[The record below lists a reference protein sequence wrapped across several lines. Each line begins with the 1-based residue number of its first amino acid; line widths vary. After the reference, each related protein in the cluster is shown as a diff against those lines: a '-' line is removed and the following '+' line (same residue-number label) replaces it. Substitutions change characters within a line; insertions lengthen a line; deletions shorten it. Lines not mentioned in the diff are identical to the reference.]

1 MRWLL
6 MSLLFFSSSFFL
18 VRGARAQSC
27 PTAAKELLSRS
38 HQLVT
43 VMATNWDT
51 KKAQII
57 LWERPT
63 TTAPWQITS
72 KPTQALIGRSGMAW
86 GYPYAA
92 LAISSSG
99 KLKREGDERSPAGV
113 YAFGKRFGFLADST
127 PTYLQ
132 ILPTTVCV
140 DDPRSTHYNQIV
152 DSSKVKKDWKTAEEM
167 HKIDLYRSGLEIT
180 YPTDVKTRAGSCIF
194 FHLASPQGNGTSGC
208 TSVSEDAM
216 KAIQASLKMDFKPVI
231 ALLPRAEFAKWA
243 TCFPGLPMAAGAGG
257 EL

>member
-1 MRWLL
+1 MRWLI
-6 MSLLFFSSSFFL
+6 MSLLVFSSAFFL
-18 VRGARAQSC
+18 ARRAQAQSC
-27 PTAAKELLSRS
+27 PAAAKELLSS
-38 HQLVT
+38 SQQLVT
-43 VMATNWDT
+43 VMATSWNT
-51 KKAQII
+51 KKAQVI
-57 LWERPT
+57 LWERPA

-72 KPTQALIGRSGMAW
+72 KPIEALIGRSGMAW

-92 LAISSSG
+92 LAVSSSG

-113 YAFGKRFGFLADST
+113 YTFGKRFGFIADPA

-140 DDPRSTHYNQIV
+140 DDPMSTHYNQIV
-152 DSSKVKKDWKTAEEM
+152 DSSQVKKDWKTAEEM
-167 HKIDLYRSGLEIT
+167 RKIDLYRSGLEIV

-194 FHLASPQGNGTSGC
+194 FHIASPKGNATSGC
-208 TSVSEDAM
+208 TSVSEEAM
-216 KAIQASLKMDFKPVI
+216 KTIQASLKMNLKPVI

-243 TCFPGLPMAAGAGG
+243 TCFPGLPMAADAGG